1 MAQES
6 GSDMETM
13 ISKEAVGNIDAST
26 LLDEK
31 NDATPLSSNSR
42 YSHLEKS

>member
-1 MAQES
+1 MGQES

-13 ISKEAVGNIDAST
+13 IAKEGVGNIDAST

-31 NDATPLSSNSR
+31 RDATPLSSNSR